1 MKGIY
6 EIQFMKDPLRP
17 GLPASK
23 PTLPNQKDLKLVSLK
38 KTGDPG
44 VATERHQGLD
54 IDG

>member
-38 KTGDPG
+38 KQEIQEWLQKDTKG
-44 VATERHQGLD
+44 
-54 IDG
+54 

>member
-38 KTGDPG
+38 KQEIQEWLRKDTKG
-44 VATERHQGLD
+44 
-54 IDG
+54 